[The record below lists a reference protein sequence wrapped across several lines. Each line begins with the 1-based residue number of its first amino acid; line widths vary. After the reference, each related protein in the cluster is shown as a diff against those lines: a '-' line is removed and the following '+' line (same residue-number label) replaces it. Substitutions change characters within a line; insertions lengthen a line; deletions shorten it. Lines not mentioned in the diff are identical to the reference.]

1 MKVLAA
7 ADRDRLQSQ
16 SHLVF
21 VSQGMNEWLR
31 AVGDMKVVGVP
42 QDPVCCVCVQPHRED
57 AAMVA
62 LLADMALNTWKE
74 ASSW

>member
-1 MKVLAA
+1 
-7 ADRDRLQSQ
+7 
-16 SHLVF
+16 
-21 VSQGMNEWLR
+21 MNEWLH
-31 AVGDMKVVGVP
+31 AVGEMKVVGVP
-42 QDPVCCVCVQPHRED
+42 PDPVCCARVQPQSVD

>member
-1 MKVLAA
+1 
-7 ADRDRLQSQ
+7 
-16 SHLVF
+16 
-21 VSQGMNEWLR
+21 MNEWLR
-31 AVGDMKVVGVP
+31 AVGEMKVVGVP
-42 QDPVCCVCVQPHRED
+42 QDPVCCARVQPHRED

>member
-7 ADRDRLQSQ
+7 VDRDRLQSQ

-21 VSQGMNEWLR
+21 VNQGMNEWLH
-31 AVGDMKVVGVP
+31 AVGEMKVVGVP
-42 QDPVCCVCVQPHRED
+42 PDPVCCARVQPQSVD

>member
-7 ADRDRLQSQ
+7 VDRDRLQSQ
-16 SHLVF
+16 SHLMF
-21 VSQGMNEWLR
+21 VNQGMNEWLH
-31 AVGDMKVVGVP
+31 AVGEMKVVGVP
-42 QDPVCCVCVQPHRED
+42 PDPVCSPRVQPQSVES
-57 AAMVA
+57 AMVA

>member
-21 VSQGMNEWLR
+21 VSQGMKEWLG
-31 AVGDMKVVGVP
+31 AVGEMKVVGVP
-42 QDPVCCVCVQPHRED
+42 ADPVCCARVQPQS
-57 AAMVA
+57 V
-62 LLADMALNTWKE
+62 
-74 ASSW
+74 

>member
-1 MKVLAA
+1 MRSRTASVKRRGQYVVQHACGNNWALLDSMKVT
-7 ADRDRLQSQ
+7 
-16 SHLVF
+16 
-21 VSQGMNEWLR
+21 
-31 AVGDMKVVGVP
+31 GVP
-42 QDPVCCVCVQPHRED
+42 QDPVSCARAHPHRED

>member
-1 MKVLAA
+1 VLAA

-16 SHLVF
+16 SHLMF

-31 AVGDMKVVGVP
+31 AVGEMKIVGVP
-42 QDPVCCVCVQPHRED
+42 QDPVCCPRVQPQRED

-74 ASSW
+74 VSSR

>member
-31 AVGDMKVVGVP
+31 AVGEMKVVSVP
-42 QDPVCCVCVQPHRED
+42 PDPVCCPRVQPHRED

>member
-1 MKVLAA
+1 MKVLAEV
-7 ADRDRLQSQ
+7 DRDRLQSQ

-31 AVGDMKVVGVP
+31 AVGEMKVVGVP
-42 QDPVCCVCVQPHRED
+42 PDPVLCARALPHRED
-57 AAMVA
+57 AVMVA

>member
-7 ADRDRLQSQ
+7 ADPDRLQSQ
-16 SHLVF
+16 SQLVF

-42 QDPVCCVCVQPHRED
+42 QDPVCCARAQPHRED

>member
-42 QDPVCCVCVQPHRED
+42 QDPVCCARVQPHRED

>member
-16 SHLVF
+16 SQLVF

-31 AVGDMKVVGVP
+31 AVGEMKVVGVP
-42 QDPVCCVCVQPHRED
+42 QDPVCGARVQPYRED

>member
-7 ADRDRLQSQ
+7 ADADRLQSQ
-16 SHLVF
+16 SQLVF

-42 QDPVCCVCVQPHRED
+42 QDPVLCARVQPHRED

>member
-7 ADRDRLQSQ
+7 ADPDRLQSQ
-16 SHLVF
+16 SQLVF

-31 AVGDMKVVGVP
+31 AVGDMKVVGVH
-42 QDPVCCVCVQPHRED
+42 QDPVCCARVQPQSVES
-57 AAMVA
+57 AMVA

>member
-7 ADRDRLQSQ
+7 VDRDRLQSQ

-21 VSQGMNEWLR
+21 VSQGMKEWLR
-31 AVGDMKVVGVP
+31 AVGEVKVVGVP
-42 QDPVCCVCVQPHRED
+42 AAPVCCPRVQPQRED

-74 ASSW
+74 VSSW

>member
-16 SHLVF
+16 SQLVF

-31 AVGDMKVVGVP
+31 AVGEMKVVGVTA
-42 QDPVCCVCVQPHRED
+42 DPVCSPRVQPHREE

>member
-7 ADRDRLQSQ
+7 ADRDRFQSQ

-21 VSQGMNEWLR
+21 VRHGMNEWLR
-31 AVGDMKVVGVP
+31 AVGEMKVVGVP
-42 QDPVCCVCVQPHRED
+42 ADPVCCPRVQPQRVES
-57 AAMVA
+57 AMVA

>member
-7 ADRDRLQSQ
+7 ADPDRLQSQ
-16 SHLVF
+16 SQLVF

-31 AVGDMKVVGVP
+31 AVRDMKVVGVP
-42 QDPVCCVCVQPHRED
+42 QDPACCPHVQPRSVD

>member
-7 ADRDRLQSQ
+7 ADPDRLQSQ
-16 SHLVF
+16 SQLVF

-31 AVGDMKVVGVP
+31 AVGEMKVTGVP
-42 QDPVCCVCVQPHRED
+42 QDPVSCARAHPHRED

>member
-42 QDPVCCVCVQPHRED
+42 QDPVLCARVQPHRED

>member
-7 ADRDRLQSQ
+7 ADPDRLQSQ
-16 SHLVF
+16 SQLVF

-31 AVGDMKVVGVP
+31 AVGEMKVVGVP
-42 QDPVCCVCVQPHRED
+42 QDPVCCPRVQPHRED